1 MVSEQPKMNRTN
13 THQRKPIL
21 LYCSRAT
28 QTQDDSEAEDSD
40 SDFPPCRVGNLPPL
54 ISHYSPVTRQAFP
67 SHSRRPQAAAS
78 TILQQQLTISS
89 DSEEKPSQSQ
99 PHRRP
104 NTGLG
109 RTNIVNIVDATVM
122 VSHTKVISI

>member
-40 SDFPPCRVGNLPPL
+40 FPPCRVGNLPPL
-54 ISHYSPVTRQAFP
+54 ISHYSPVTHWAFS
-67 SHSRRPQAAAS
+67 SHSRHPQAAAS
-78 TILQQQLTISS
+78 TILQQQLTLSS
-89 DSEEKPSQSQ
+89 DSEEKHSQSQ
-99 PHRRP
+99 PH
-104 NTGLG
+104 
-109 RTNIVNIVDATVM
+109 
-122 VSHTKVISI
+122 